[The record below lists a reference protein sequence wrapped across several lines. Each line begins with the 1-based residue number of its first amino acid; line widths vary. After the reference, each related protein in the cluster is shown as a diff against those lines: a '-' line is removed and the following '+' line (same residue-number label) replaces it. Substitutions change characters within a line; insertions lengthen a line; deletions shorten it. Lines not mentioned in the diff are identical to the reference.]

1 VEGCSISTIERVT
14 SVHHTTIPRL
24 LALAGEKCNR
34 ILGRMVVNVPVADV
48 QCDEIWGFIQKK
60 EAHKHPWKVND
71 ESIGDAYC
79 FVAIERT
86 SKLVIN
92 FALGRRNQATT
103 DLFIEALRAATA
115 SRRFQITTDG
125 FQPYISAIDTTL
137 SDRADY
143 GVLIK
148 VYAAPRQGEQRYSAA
163 DVVEAVPKPVL
174 GNPDRERICTSH
186 VERQNLTMRMQI
198 RRLTRLR
205 NGFSKKWE
213 NHWAALALHFAW
225 YNLVPIHRTIR
236 VTPAMEAGI
245 TDHIWT
251 IRELLEAAGG
261 LYGFRLC
268 RDLHQSINQ
277 NLAYY

>member
-1 VEGCSISTIERVT
+1 MGVFGFPMLEG
-14 SVHHTTIPRL
+14 
-24 LALAGEKCNR
+24 ALHADLVAVQIDGPQAR
-34 ILGRMVVNVPVADV
+34 SSRRRMVIAETTVTHPANFTHRFRRRP
-48 QCDEIWGFIQKK
+48 QKK
-60 EAHKHPWKVND
+60 EAHKHPWEVND
-71 ESIGDAYC
+71 KSIGDAYC
-79 FVAIERT
+79 FVAIERK
-86 SKLVIN
+86 SKLVLN
-92 FALGRRNQATT
+92 PALGRRNQATT
-103 DLFIEALRAATA
+103 DLFIEGLRPATA

-148 VYAAPRQGEQRYSAA
+148 VYAAPREGEQRYSPA

-198 RRLTRLR
+198 RRLTRLT

-213 NHWAALALHFAW
+213 NHWAALALHFVW
-225 YNLVPIHRTIR
+225 YNLVQIHRTIR

-251 IRELLEAAGG
+251 IRELLKAA
-261 LYGFRLC
+261 
-268 RDLHQSINQ
+268 
-277 NLAYY
+277 